1 MAIQRVHDLEI
12 DQDLVFERRSHRVE
26 QVGLGLM
33 VALVLAA
40 ALGLLG
46 SGPLSAATARGDAL
60 AVEFHRFS
68 RYQSSE
74 TLRVR
79 LDGRATSAPE
89 VRVWI
94 DRAYLDGARLESVLP
109 APVRVEGAADR
120 LVFVFAVADRERP
133 VTIDIVRQ
141 PERIGRSLGRVGL
154 EGPIAAEAVTFRQF
168 VFP

>member
-1 MAIQRVHDLEI
+1 
-12 DQDLVFERRSHRVE
+12 
-26 QVGLGLM
+26 M

-40 ALGLLG
+40 ALGFLG

-60 AVEFHRFS
+60 AVDFHRFS

-74 TLRVR
+74 TLRIR

-89 VRVWI
+89 LRVWI
-94 DRAYLDGARLESVLP
+94 DRTYLDSAKLESILP
-109 APVRVEGAADR
+109 TPVRVEGAADR
-120 LVFVFAVADRERP
+120 LIFVFAVADRERP

-141 PERIGRSLGRVGL
+141 PERIGRIRGRVGL
-154 EGPIAAEAVTFRQF
+154 EGPTAAGAVAFRQL